1 MGFKAREIWA
11 WSLGILTLFYQLIRF
26 ASQRNLDGNIIDI
39 LLAVIIN
46 AGIGFLIGSAISAI
60 KKRRT
65 MPDDEKTSYSSSIL
79 TTTPQRELVQ
89 NHEVTKTAT
98 SSELSEFLDKLPEPL
113 ASENGSMTNGWFSD
127 PLKRW
132 SSRFNQGK
140 GGEVEWTN
148 RVLDDSGQEHLDDL
162 TTPELKDTD
171 LLHPVDQQKPSK
183 ITSFSRGAGWFPD
196 PSGFF
201 KTRYWSG
208 RSWTLDVRDEFDNQI
223 RWESIQPPSAAQ
235 LKFLA
240 TEKIDA
246 QNDLQTSKT
255 TLKQIDG
262 DSKEKRLDKIVSLY
276 EKGLI
281 SRSEFETIKQE
292 IFS

>member
-11 WSLGILTLFYQLIRF
+11 WSLGILTLFYQLI
-26 ASQRNLDGNIIDI
+26 SQRNQDLYIIDI
-39 LLAVIIN
+39 LFAVVIN
-46 AGIGFLIGSAISAI
+46 AGIGFLIGTAISAF
-60 KKRRT
+60 KKRQ
-65 MPDDEKTSYSSSIL
+65 MSLDKEKSSYSSIA
-79 TTTPQRELVQ
+79 TTTHQSGLIQ
-89 NHEVTKTAT
+89 NHQVTNTAN
-98 SSELSEFLDKLPEPL
+98 SFELSEFLEKLPEPL
-113 ASENGSMTNGWFSD
+113 ASENRSMTDGWFND

-132 SSRFNQGK
+132 SSRFNQGL
-140 GGEVEWTN
+140 GGEVGWTN

-162 TTPELKDTD
+162 TTSELKDAD
-171 LLHPVDQQKPSK
+171 LLHPVNQQKPSK
-183 ITSFSRGAGWFPD
+183 ITSFTRGAGWFPD

-201 KTRYWSG
+201 KTRFWSG

-240 TEKIDA
+240 TEKIGA
-246 QNDLQTSKT
+246 QNDPQTSKT
-255 TLKQIDG
+255 TLDQIDG

-292 IFS
+292 IFY

>member
-11 WSLGILTLFYQLIRF
+11 WSLGILTLFYQLIGKGIEG
-26 ASQRNLDGNIIDI
+26 NLIDL
-39 LLAVIIN
+39 LLAVLLN
-46 AGIGFLIGSAISAI
+46 AGIGFFIGTVISAF
-60 KKRRT
+60 KRRRT
-65 MPDDEKTSYSSSIL
+65 MSDDEKTSYSSSIAK
-79 TTTPQRELVQ
+79 TTLHRKLVQ
-89 NHEVTKTAT
+89 NHEVTKTAN
-98 SSELSEFLDKLPEPL
+98 SSELSDFLDKLPELL
-113 ASENGSMTNGWFSD
+113 APENGSMTNGWFSD

-132 SSRFNQGK
+132 SSRFNQGQ
-140 GGEVEWTN
+140 GGEVGWTN

-162 TTPELKDTD
+162 TTPVLKDAD
-171 LLHPVDQQKPSK
+171 LHHPVDQQKPSK
-183 ITSFSRGAGWFPD
+183 ITSFSRGAGWFQD

-235 LKFLA
+235 LKLLA
-240 TEKIDA
+240 TEKMGA
-246 QNDLQTSKT
+246 QNYLQTSKT
-255 TLKQIDG
+255 TLDQIDA

-281 SRSEFETIKQE
+281 SRSEFEAIKQE

>member
-11 WSLGILTLFYQLIRF
+11 LSLGILTLFYQLIGKGIEG
-26 ASQRNLDGNIIDI
+26 NLIDL
-39 LLAVIIN
+39 LLAVLLN
-46 AGIGFLIGSAISAI
+46 AGIGFFIGTAISAF

-65 MPDDEKTSYSSSIL
+65 MSDDEKTSYSSSIAK
-79 TTTPQRELVQ
+79 TTLHRKLVQ
-89 NHEVTKTAT
+89 NHEVTKTAN
-98 SSELSEFLDKLPEPL
+98 SSELSDFLDKLPELL

-132 SSRFNQGK
+132 SSRFNQGQ
-140 GGEVEWTN
+140 GGEVGWTN

-162 TTPELKDTD
+162 TTPVLKDAD
-171 LLHPVDQQKPSK
+171 LHHPLDQQKPSK
-183 ITSFSRGAGWFPD
+183 ITSFSRGAGWFQD

-201 KTRYWSG
+201 RYWSG

-235 LKFLA
+235 LKLLA
-240 TEKIDA
+240 TEKMGA
-246 QNDLQTSKT
+246 QNYLQTSKT
-255 TLKQIDG
+255 TLDQIDA

-281 SRSEFETIKQE
+281 SRGEFEAIKQE